1 MKVLVTGAGGFA
13 GRHVV
18 ADLAAAGH
26 EPLAMDRP
34 GVALPSSTEQCTGD
48 VLDREATGR
57 LVREAQP
64 DGCIHL
70 AGVAFVPTGW
80 TDPDAVFSA
89 NVLGTIRLLEA
100 FRQHAADARVLV
112 VTSAEIYGRSSAAG
126 RALDEAVPLE
136 PDNLY
141 ALSKR
146 AADRAARMY
155 SEHYGMPV
163 LVARPGNH
171 IGPGQSSRFVATG
184 FAEQVAA
191 IAAGRTEPVV
201 RVGNLDSLRDFLDV
215 RDVARAYRL
224 LLERGRAG
232 EAYNIAS
239 GKLVRIGDLLDE
251 LCRLAGVR
259 PRIEVDPARYRP
271 ADVPGILDCEKIR
284 RELGWE
290 PAIPLSD
297 SLRAILDD
305 ARRRLAKA
313 E

>member
-13 GRHVV
+13 GWHVV

-34 GVALPSSTEQCTGD
+34 GVALPPAAAPCSGD
-48 VLDREATGR
+48 VLDREATGQR
-57 LVREAQP
+57 VAELQP
-64 DGCIHL
+64 GGCIHL
-70 AGVAFVPTGW
+70 AGVAFVPMGW
-80 TDPDAVFSA
+80 TDPDAVFSS
-89 NVLGTIRLLEA
+89 NVLGTVRVLEA
-100 FRQHAADARVLV
+100 FRRHAPAARVLV
-112 VTSAEIYGRSSAAG
+112 VTSAEVYGRSGAAG
-126 RALDEAVPLE
+126 RALDEAAPLE

-146 AADRAARMY
+146 AADGAARMY
-155 SEHYGMPV
+155 AEHYGMRV

-191 IAAGRTEPVV
+191 IALGRAEPVV

-224 LLERGRAG
+224 LLERGRPG

-239 GKLVRIGDLLDE
+239 GKQVRVGDLLDE
-251 LCRLAGVR
+251 LCRLAGIR

-271 ADVPGILDCEKIR
+271 ADVHGGLDCGKIR
-284 RELGWE
+284 RELGWA

-297 SLRAILDD
+297 TLRTILDD
-305 ARRRLAKA
+305 ARQRLAKA